1 MSESLDLETH
11 YKRCLHILNSEPIN
25 TENQHGAHLLE
36 QNNDITTCFFAL
48 LLLAHIIYI
57 SVVIS
62 CFTQIFS
69 KNNIFLFQTFAGGG
83 LHLPTPC
90 LPYLCLPPPPPQP
103 VGRLH
108 AQVGS
113 DDRKEERRPQRR
125 IYFGW
130 FRIQLWWEFW
140 IWRKF
145 FFFRS
150 PGSEFWSFVGLRWVV
165 SIGLQHCL

>member
-1 MSESLDLETH
+1 MKNCSL
-11 YKRCLHILNSEPIN
+11 
-25 TENQHGAHLLE
+25 G
-36 QNNDITTCFFAL
+36 FG
-48 LLLAHIIYI
+48 
-57 SVVIS
+57 VVIS
-62 CFTQIFS
+62 WFTQIFS
-69 KNNIFLFQTFAGGG
+69 KNNSFLFQTFAGGG

-90 LPYLCLPPPPPQP
+90 LPFLCLPPPPPQP

-125 IYFGW
+125 IHFGW
-130 FRIQLWWEFW
+130 FRRRRIQLWWEFW

-150 PGSEFWSFVGLRWVV
+150 PGSEFWSFVGLRWSG
-165 SIGLQHCL
+165 SIGLQHCLWRGVQHLVWAGMHNGVRECVQHRV